1 MQSLEIDE
9 SLEKAAKL
17 TDINA
22 VVTVNERAEAEAN
35 AVARRGLTPIPI
47 VIKDIIYTKG
57 LRTTMGSRV
66 FRDYVPR
73 EDAAVVARLRRAG
86 FVIIGK
92 SNAHEFASGATTT
105 SSVFGPTRNPLD
117 KDRIAGG
124 SSGGSAAAVAA
135 GIVEVA
141 IGTDTAGSVR
151 IPASLCGVFG
161 FRPTSGST
169 PKAGVFPLA
178 PTFDEVGV
186 IASNLDVLRRALQAI
201 MVRRRKARPIRG
213 QPRLAVPRG
222 LLVADRDVS
231 RAFWDLAARLNAA
244 EVDLPIARARG
255 RESFTVIRLSEASS
269 VHLPF
274 RDRWQEYFPDVRR
287 LLERGLEFKATD
299 YATALEVM
307 RRVKDEFTS
316 VMRKF
321 DAMIL
326 PSTAIPAPRIDEVLG
341 KEDGPVR
348 DLLTGNSW
356 LAPLVGAPAISVPM
370 FKVNGLPVGLQLIGR
385 PGEDLELLE
394 LAERILSL

>member
-1 MQSLEIDE
+1 MEVSE
-9 SLEKAAKL
+9 SLEKAARL
-17 TDINA
+17 ADINA
-22 VVTVNERAEAEAN
+22 VVTINDKAEVEAK
-35 AVARRGLTPIPI
+35 AVVRRGLTPVPI
-47 VIKDIIYTKG
+47 VIKDIVYTKG

-66 FRDYVPR
+66 FKDYVPK
-73 EDAAVVARLRRAG
+73 EDAAVVERLRRAG
-86 FVIIGK
+86 FVVIGK
-92 SNAHEFASGATTT
+92 GNTHEFASGATTT

-117 KDRIAGG
+117 RDRIAGG

-169 PKAGVFPLA
+169 PKAGVFPLS

-186 IASNLDVLRRALQAI
+186 IASNLELLRRALQAI
-201 MVRRRKARPIRG
+201 MIRGRRKVRPLQGR
-213 QPRLAVPRG
+213 PRLAVPRG
-222 LLVADRDVS
+222 LIVADREVA
-231 RAFWDLAARLNAA
+231 RAFWDLATRLNAV

-287 LLERGLEFKATD
+287 LLEKGLEFKATD

-307 RRVKDEFTS
+307 RRVKDEFMS
-316 VMRKF
+316 VMRNF

-326 PSTAIPAPRIDEVLG
+326 PSTAVPAPRIDEVIG
-341 KEDGPVR
+341 NEDGPIR
-348 DLLTGNSW
+348 DLLTGDSW
-356 LAPLVGAPAISVPM
+356 LAPFVGAPAISVPM
-370 FKVNGLPVGLQLIGR
+370 FKVGGLPVGLQLIGK
-385 PGEDLELLE
+385 PGEDLELIG
-394 LAERILSL
+394 LAERLLSL